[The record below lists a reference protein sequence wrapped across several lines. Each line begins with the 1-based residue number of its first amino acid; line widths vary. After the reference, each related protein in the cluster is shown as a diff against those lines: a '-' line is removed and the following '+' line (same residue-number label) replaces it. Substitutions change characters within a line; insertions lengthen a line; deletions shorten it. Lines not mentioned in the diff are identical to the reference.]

1 MMSTSS
7 EKASEPTPLK
17 CVEEMLTPSS
27 SHTPH
32 LDKDVL
38 FFPVQGKYLPITKYS
53 ALQVGCPLL
62 SSEFSL

>member
-1 MMSTSS
+1 MIICLLGKVSPSVQQLHACMMSS

-38 FFPVQGKYLPITKYS
+38 FFPVQGNNY
-53 ALQVGCPLL
+53 
-62 SSEFSL
+62 